1 MAKEDK
7 RMFCGNC
14 GTKNEDHAMF
24 CQNCGARLDGGV
36 NQNSSPNQQWQQ
48 QQSVQPDSNFAYQS
62 TISAPVV
69 TPQKKTGKL
78 KIVVPAVAVVV
89 VVFLLFSLFGGRG
102 GYKKAV
108 ENLIEGSLNRDAKK
122 ILSVIPD
129 AYMDYAEIDK
139 KEAISDIQDELD
151 DMDIYDLLGDN
162 VDIDYKIGDAED
174 VKGDDLQDIK
184 DDCKEYG
191 VKVSAAKSVDV
202 KITVKTDLGTDSQTV
217 SVPVI
222 KVGRKWYINMEELS
236 GLL

>member
-1 MAKEDK
+1 
-7 RMFCGNC
+7 MFCGNC

-24 CQNCGARLDGGV
+24 CQNCGARLDGGG
-36 NQNSSPNQQWQQ
+36 NQNLNQNQQWQE
-48 QQSVQPDSNFAYQS
+48 QPIQPGSNFAYQS
-62 TISAPVV
+62 EISAPISAPVA
-69 TPQKKTGKL
+69 TPQKKAGKL

-89 VVFLLFSLFGGRG
+89 VVFLLFSLLGGRG

-174 VKGDDLQDIK
+174 VEGDDLQDIK

-202 KITVKTDLGTDSQTV
+202 KFTVKTDLGTNSQTV
-217 SVPVI
+217 SIPVI
-222 KVGRKWYINMEELS
+222 KVGRKWYVNVDELS
-236 GLL
+236 GWF